1 MRHGL
6 ATLLLGV
13 SLALAYGFPG
23 NSVTRA
29 VRASTSTST
38 TWSFELPEDLA
49 PIKRSTLRAQLS
61 SAVNRH
67 HTSWASAVDIHGL
80 PGGDRPADGLLR
92 PCARPNRDQ
101 IRPRDHEI
109 DICITPQVDDTDGAI
124 DLDVARVNHREFGQD
139 LLIGGKELVLI
150 SQTSP
155 PDLHNSSKSSQTR
168 WFTTIVPNNND
179 PFGRCA
185 DELLYY
191 IGLMALDSPMS
202 KAIASQPSLSGTS
215 TRPHLGVSAV
225 DAALLAASAC
235 VHCIYLRPLS
245 ATFETACIVAR
256 PILRP
261 PFVALLRAYR
271 IVVVVAFDATFKIAP
286 PIAVMT
292 PFLYLQFAL
301 SILGNCTFVIAH
313 TIRRAA
319 AWSEGSL
326 HSLYWEEVAK
336 RFEPTVFLA

>member
-6 ATLLLGV
+6 ATLFLGV

-23 NSVTRA
+23 KSVTRA
-29 VRASTSTST
+29 VRASTPTST
-38 TWSFELPEDLA
+38 TWSFELPEDLS

-109 DICITPQVDDTDGAI
+109 DFCITQAGVDNNGVI
-124 DLDVARVNHREFGQD
+124 DLDVARVNHREFQQD

-155 PDLHNSSKSSQTR
+155 PDLHNSPNSSQTR
-168 WFTTIVPNNND
+168 RFTTFVPNNND
-179 PFGRCA
+179 PCGRCA
-185 DELLYY
+185 EELLYY

-215 TRPHLGVSAV
+215 TRPHLGVSTV
-225 DAALLAASAC
+225 DAARLAASAC
-235 VHCIYLRPLS
+235 MHCIYLRPSS
-245 ATFETACIVAR
+245 ATFEMACIVAR
-256 PILRP
+256 PVLRP
-261 PFVALLRAYR
+261 PFVALSRAYR
-271 IVVVVAFDATFKIAP
+271 IVTVMTFDAAFKIAP
-286 PIAVMT
+286 PIAVMVCERST
-292 PFLYLQFAL
+292 RRVAL
-301 SILGNCTFVIAH
+301 
-313 TIRRAA
+313 
-319 AWSEGSL
+319 
-326 HSLYWEEVAK
+326 
-336 RFEPTVFLA
+336 

>member
-1 MRHGL
+1 MRCGL
-6 ATLLLGV
+6 ATLFLGV
-13 SLALAYGFPG
+13 SLALAYDFPG
-23 NSVTRA
+23 KSVTRA
-29 VRASTSTST
+29 VRASTPTST

-155 PDLHNSSKSSQTR
+155 PDLHKSSKSSQTR
-168 WFTTIVPNNND
+168 MFTTSVPNNND

-185 DELLYY
+185 EELLYY

-215 TRPHLGVSAV
+215 TRPHLGVSTV
-225 DAALLAASAC
+225 DLSLPPPEYPSRWRPSSCRSRYVSPLPRSVRAHPRSCRLLARGNQQGAGRFGCPTHVGHGPAKQHAC
-235 VHCIYLRPLS
+235 QLQLDALPLC
-245 ATFETACIVAR
+245 F
-256 PILRP
+256 
-261 PFVALLRAYR
+261 
-271 IVVVVAFDATFKIAP
+271 
-286 PIAVMT
+286 
-292 PFLYLQFAL
+292 
-301 SILGNCTFVIAH
+301 
-313 TIRRAA
+313 RR
-319 AWSEGSL
+319 
-326 HSLYWEEVAK
+326 
-336 RFEPTVFLA
+336 